1 MMMEENSL
9 PRTQLRYLIRHFFG
23 RFFDSEVIAT
33 PYIEAHI
40 LFVQILGLLV
50 FPGFFKTVLSVTKY
64 SALAWYAVTYRDQAV
79 LIDTHFFLCLSM
91 ILIGFITVFELD
103 ALFPDQKDF
112 YNLTPLPIK
121 PQQIFYAKVIVLLLF
136 VVFCHIAINGI
147 PTLFFPGEVLAASW
161 KPGSAGW
168 NTPPSYFVKYTYG
181 HIISLFLSSLF
192 VFTTFIAVRAV
203 FLLIFPTRLVRMV
216 SRYTQLFL
224 ILILLCAF
232 ISNTRANALIVQENA
247 LIYLLPPFWFLGV
260 YEVLIGHQDPVF
272 GTLAKMAYTAVA
284 ISGFVSIL
292 SYALS
297 YRSSMQ
303 KGFQSAGSASCSVGG
318 LRKIWIRILHKALLK
333 GPMERASFHFIAQ
346 TLFRRQEHMLY
357 WGSFIMIGIAF
368 IHADFIAIKSVI
380 TSGEVQ
386 QLSVLLSFPL
396 IASFFI
402 LIGLRFSFSVPAD
415 LNANWIF
422 KIIEKHRLET
432 AYGGVHKFMLCAF
445 FIPMLTLF
453 VPFYL
458 VIWDPLLV
466 LLHTAYVSM
475 LSLILIEMLLF
486 QFEKLPFTCS
496 YLPGKANLKLWWP
509 VYVLACILY
518 TYGMTELELWLL
530 QDMRKFGFFIFLA
543 GVVFFALYRHRSLFL
558 KELNAIQ
565 FEEIPQDQAIMLS
578 IEG

>member
-1 MMMEENSL
+1 MTNDNSL
-9 PRTQLRYLIRHFFG
+9 PRGQLRCLVRHFFS

-33 PYIEAHI
+33 PYIETHI

-147 PTLFFPGEVLAASW
+147 PTLFFPGEVLAASL

-168 NTPPSYFVKYTYG
+168 ETPPSYFIKYTYG
-181 HIISLFLSSLF
+181 HIISLFLSSIF
-192 VFTTFIAVRAV
+192 IFTAFIAIRAV
-203 FLLIFPTRLVRMV
+203 FLLTFPARLVRMV

-232 ISNTRANALIVQENA
+232 VSNARANALIVQENA

-260 YEVLIGHQDPVF
+260 YEVLIGHHDPVF
-272 GTLAKMAYTAVA
+272 VTLTKMGYTAVA
-284 ISGFVSIL
+284 ISVFISIL
-292 SYALS
+292 TYTLS

-303 KGFQSAGSASCSVGG
+303 KGFQSAGSVSHSVGG
-318 LRKIWIRILHKALLK
+318 VRKILIRLLHKALLK
-333 GPMERASFHFIAQ
+333 GPVERASFHFVAQ
-346 TLFRRQEHMLY
+346 TIFRRQEQMLY
-357 WGSFIMIGIAF
+357 WGSFIMLGIAF
-368 IHADFIAIKSVI
+368 IYADFIAFKGIAKSG
-380 TSGEVQ
+380 SPE

-396 IASFFI
+396 IMSFFV
-402 LIGLRFSFSVPAD
+402 LVGLRFSFSVPAD

-422 KIIEKHRLET
+422 KTIEKRKLET
-432 AYGGVHKFMLCAF
+432 AYGGVHKFMLCAI
-445 FIPMLTLF
+445 FI
-453 VPFYL
+453 
-458 VIWDPLLV
+458 PLLV
-466 LLHTAYVSM
+466 IFAPCYLMIWNPALVFLHTAYVSM
-475 LSLILIEMLLF
+475 LSLILIELLLF
-486 QFEKLPFTCS
+486 RFEKLPFTCS

-509 VYVLACILY
+509 AYVIACILY
-518 TYGMTELELWLL
+518 SYGMTALELWLIR
-530 QDMRKFGFFIFLA
+530 DMKRFGVFMLIA
-543 GVVFFALYRHRSLFL
+543 GVVLVQLHKYRSLFL
-558 KELNAIQ
+558 KKMDAIQ
-565 FEEIPQDQAIMLS
+565 FEEMPTDQAVFLS
-578 IEG
+578 IDG